1 MSMVCKKYDEEVKS
15 LITKNIDDVIENP
28 SHYMEKIQN
37 AARDIGVPV
46 DEYIDKLKEG
56 NRVYAYVVFKN
67 PTKQNIQEN
76 FQVEYIKKYLDI
88 PIIIQGKNKGLR
100 FKYKNEET
108 NSIDA
113 LIGSGNDTFVMLK
126 LISKLASGGSQKEQ
140 RENIEKW
147 FRIASRD
154 LVEQG
159 KQNTTK
165 LIAIMDDNNPKPIE
179 YYHNVISTDYPKEN
193 VFVGN
198 SDEFIKWWNKEKIE
212 VENGLERFM
221 YADAA

>member
-76 FQVEYIKKYLDI
+76 FQVKYIKKYIDI
-88 PIIIQGKNKGLR
+88 PILIQSKTKGLR
-100 FKYKNEET
+100 FQYKNEET

-113 LIGSGNDTFVMLK
+113 LIGDNIFVMLK
-126 LISKLASGGSQKEQ
+126 LISKDANGGSQNEQ
-140 RENIEKW
+140 RDNIEKW
-147 FRIASRD
+147 IRIASID

-165 LIAIMDDNNPKPIE
+165 LIAIMDDNNPRSRE
-179 YYHNVISTDYPKEN
+179 NYYNLISLDYPKEN

-198 SDEFIKWWNKEKIE
+198 SDEFIKWWNEEKIE

-221 YADAA
+221 HADAA